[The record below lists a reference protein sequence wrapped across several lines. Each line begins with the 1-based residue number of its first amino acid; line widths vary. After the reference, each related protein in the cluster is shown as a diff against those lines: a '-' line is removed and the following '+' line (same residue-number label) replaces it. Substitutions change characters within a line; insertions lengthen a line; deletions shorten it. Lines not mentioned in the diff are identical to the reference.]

1 MITHVR
7 QNTRQSMN
15 KDDIDN
21 LKAIIIRSQNGSLD
35 EWFDTLT
42 DEELKYAL
50 TLLLTLNASRQA
62 FVDSTLT

>member
-1 MITHVR
+1 
-7 QNTRQSMN
+7 MN

-35 EWFDTLT
+35 EWLDTLT
-42 DEELKYAL
+42 EDELKYAL